1 MKINIL
7 QKGILILISIC
18 IFDAFGQNCG
28 KQTLC
33 KPDKNDGFDYSSQS
47 RFASLTSGE
56 KSRLYISAYANN
68 SYKIN
73 VCSEQ
78 VLGNVS
84 FKLYEKVREKKKVI
98 SELVKGEQP
107 ITIDPDGNRSYG
119 EAPIIDTI
127 YDVKVTVKEVEIY
140 DSSKGGNVW
149 TVEKVDRT
157 KNLVIE
163 LNIPKTETAV
173 SGCVNL
179 LVGTKRPQKS
189 TVGKLNVMKD

>member
-1 MKINIL
+1 MKLNIL
-7 QKGILILISIC
+7 QKSILVLISIS
-18 IFDAFGQNCG
+18 ILDVFGQNCS

-47 RFASLTSGE
+47 RYANLTSGE
-56 KSRLYISAYANN
+56 KTRLYISAYANC

-78 VLGNVS
+78 ILGNVS
-84 FKLYEKVREKKKVI
+84 FKLYEKVREKKKII

-107 ITIDPDGNRSYG
+107 ITIDPDGNRSLG
-119 EAPIIDTI
+119 EALVIDTI
-127 YDVKVTVKEVEIY
+127 FDVQVTVKEIEIY
-140 DSSKGGNVW
+140 DSSKGGNIW
-149 TVEKVDRT
+149 AVEKIDRT

-163 LNIPKTETAV
+163 LNIPKTEYTV

-179 LVGTKRPQKS
+179 LVGTKRPIKS
-189 TVGKLNVMKD
+189 SVGKLNVE

>member
-1 MKINIL
+1 MNINIFK
-7 QKGILILISIC
+7 KGIIVLVSIC
-18 IFDAFGQNCG
+18 IIDAFGQNCG

-33 KPDKNDGFDYSSQS
+33 KPDKNDGYDYSSQS
-47 RFASLTSGE
+47 RYAGLSSGE
-56 KSRLYISAYANN
+56 KSRLYISAYANC

-78 VLGNVS
+78 ILGNVS
-84 FKLYEKVREKKKVI
+84 FKLYEKVREKKKII
-98 SELVKGEQP
+98 SEFVKGEQP
-107 ITIDPDGNRSYG
+107 VTIDENGNSSYG

-127 YDVKVTVKEVEIY
+127 YDVQVTLKEIEIY
-140 DSSKGGNVW
+140 DSSKGGNVF
-149 TVEKVDRT
+149 TIEKVDRT

-163 LNIPKTETAV
+163 LSIPKSESTV

-189 TVGKLNVMKD
+189 SVGKLNVGKD

>member
-1 MKINIL
+1 MGINIL
-7 QKGILILISIC
+7 QKGILVLISIC
-18 IFDAFGQNCG
+18 IFDVFGQNCG

-33 KPDKNDGFDYSSQS
+33 KPDKNDGYDYSSQS
-47 RFASLTSGE
+47 RYASISSGE
-56 KSRLYISAYANN
+56 KSRLYISTYANC

-78 VLGNVS
+78 NLGNVS

-98 SELVKGEQP
+98 SDFVKGEQP
-107 ITIDPDGNRSYG
+107 ITIDENGNRSYG
-119 EAPIIDTI
+119 EAPVIDTI
-127 YDVKVTVKEVEIY
+127 FDVQVTIKEIEIY
-140 DSSKGGNVW
+140 DSSKGGNTW

-163 LNIPKTETAV
+163 LNIPKSETTV

-189 TVGKLNVMKD
+189 SVGKLKVNQD